1 MALKAQSE
9 IDGRRIE
16 RILEE
21 LLKMKGAKIM
31 DKMKI
36 PGAVKSD
43 DVDLQR
49 AIVEHFLDVPNDS
62 EELKLSESITT

>member
-1 MALKAQSE
+1 
-9 IDGRRIE
+9 
-16 RILEE
+16 
-21 LLKMKGAKIM
+21 M